1 MTYAA
6 VIVLF
11 INNSFK
17 ILISNAYHKY
27 ARNFFFLVFHQSWG
41 SDLM

>member
-11 INNSFK
+11 INNSFEFS
-17 ILISNAYHKY
+17 IFYAYHGSAQKS
-27 ARNFFFLVFHQSWG
+27 FLLSV
-41 SDLM
+41 